1 MGYDFPYM
9 TLILLP
15 ILFAINFTGL
25 FFVKEYLYH
34 LKLDGYRFAKWV
46 IQYNKWWK
54 FILIIPPLAI
64 VLLYMLAI
72 FYLVILICTFVKFY
86 LCFDKVNEN

>member
-1 MGYDFPYM
+1 MEYDFPYM

-15 ILFAINFTGL
+15 ILIVINLTML
-25 FFVKEYLYH
+25 LCAKEYLYH
-34 LKLDGYRFAKWV
+34 LKLDGYRFARWL

-64 VLLYMLAI
+64 ILLFMLVI
-72 FYLVILICTFVKFY
+72 FYIVIGMVNFVKFY
-86 LCFDKVNEN
+86 LCFDKINEN